1 MNRAEYNR
9 RRRDIARREY
19 NLRVQQGRINQ
30 YSQPFDSWFTGSF
43 LTDALLI
50 GLVINELGDENQVV
64 EETPVEDTT
73 DNSSYEDSS
82 SDSSYE
88 DSSSDS
94 SYDSGSDSFDSGGDF
109 GGSDY

>member
-19 NLRVQQGRINQ
+19 NLRVQRGQLNQ

-64 EETPVEDTT
+64 EEAPQEDTVEQEQ
-73 DNSSYEDSS
+73 EDT
-82 SDSSYE
+82 
-88 DSSSDS
+88 SSDS
-94 SYDSGSDSFDSGGDF
+94 SYDSSSDSDSSFDDSGSDFDGGGD
-109 GGSDY
+109 Y